1 MTGKHADCCPRYV
14 DNSLGIERIG
24 SDEENDFEL
33 SRIGSSPR
41 RRTIQPLPYPGAGGE
56 MSIEQS
62 QLGDE
67 LSAFA
72 GDERSFD
79 ESLATAPHS
88 ELYDSRRPAV
98 RAQG

>member
-41 RRTIQPLPYPGAGGE
+41 RRTIQPLPFVAEETSHEGDLDDHIGALRHG
-56 MSIEQS
+56 
-62 QLGDE
+62 
-67 LSAFA
+67 
-72 GDERSFD
+72 R
-79 ESLATAPHS
+79 
-88 ELYDSRRPAV
+88 YDSRHSSL
-98 RAQG
+98 RARR